1 MWRSREKMHPRA
13 ARVVGLRAHIR
24 RHSRGRSCELQAMY
38 REGVRTY
45 AVRTEHIEEDVQV
58 LMDWLCAP
66 PLPAVPAEKTGMP
79 TWGLN
84 PGLAEHRL
92 IG

>member
-1 MWRSREKMHPRA
+1 
-13 ARVVGLRAHIR
+13 
-24 RHSRGRSCELQAMY
+24 MY

-45 AVRTEHIEEDVQV
+45 AVRTEHIEEDVQG

-84 PGLAEHRL
+84 PGLAEQRL
-92 IG
+92 IYYSHIRAPCRSSRLSA